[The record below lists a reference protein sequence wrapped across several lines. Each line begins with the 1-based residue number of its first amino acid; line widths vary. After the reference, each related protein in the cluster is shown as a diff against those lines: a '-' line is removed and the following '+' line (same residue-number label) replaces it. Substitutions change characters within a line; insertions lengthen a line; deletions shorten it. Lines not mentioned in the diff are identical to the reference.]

1 MLQWFYCH
9 SLYFQSPIFQ
19 CHAQCLQASDVPSK
33 LEYSENFYDF
43 LWKPE
48 YKIYMIL
55 IILKMI
61 LNESSN
67 LLSILLNIVKSISM
81 IFLWKF
87 YQAIVVFL
95 RMILNFP
102 IVYSFSLIDLIMIKG
117 EGPHLN
123 IRIILKIWAIRRIS
137 SWYLG
142 KWWWR

>member
-55 IILKMI
+55 IILKMN
-61 LNESSN
+61 LNES
-67 LLSILLNIVKSISM
+67 LKGLVPFTQLVKVRRGKLVLALPSI
-81 IFLWKF
+81 
-87 YQAIVVFL
+87 Q
-95 RMILNFP
+95 
-102 IVYSFSLIDLIMIKG
+102 FS
-117 EGPHLN
+117 
-123 IRIILKIWAIRRIS
+123 
-137 SWYLG
+137 
-142 KWWWR
+142 